1 MVQQTIEWH
10 NSGSKMHSNVD
21 CECEWT
27 LKYSGDECQYV
38 YNGQMAISAH
48 YEFC

>member
-21 CECEWT
+21 CEWT
-27 LKYSGDECQYV
+27 LKYSGDESQYV
-38 YNGQMAISAH
+38 YGGQMAISAH
-48 YEFC
+48 YGFC